1 MCSRLEDFRRS
12 IVAYAA
18 QFDATA
24 LTAAQAGEAVLVCA
38 QIEGSVASIKSL
50 AAARAAEGA
59 AWRSEGYRSA
69 ADELAQKTGISPSTA
84 KRALDTGRRLQAQP
98 DVAKAAL
105 SGQLSP
111 EQTAVVAEGVEAD
124 PDKATKLL
132 EQARRGS
139 LSELSDEVARVKAA
153 VTDREARR
161 KAIHARRFLR
171 RWSDRDG
178 ALHAHLYGHV
188 EDGTTMWRMLD
199 PIRRRLAALRD
210 ANASDANSGDANSGD
225 ANAGDA
231 NAGDAKAN
239 REPFE
244 ALDYDAL
251 IAMAQI
257 AAGGSGELSLEDLLE
272 LGLFPQLDAAML
284 ADLKRRSTGSAA
296 SAGSHAQP
304 QPGRQPDPRPE
315 PSPEPGDG
323 AYPDHGAKPEPG
335 PGPGADTD
343 PPTDARGPSS
353 PTPAAARRRPPRL
366 VGGPTKILVRVDLE
380 TLLRGVPLEG
390 ELCEITGY
398 GPIPVSVI
406 DKLAA
411 NGNAFLVGVL
421 TKNQQVIGVYR
432 HRRRPDVAQA
442 SALEFL
448 YPTCAVAGCNARAA
462 LQIDHREDW
471 ARTRFTVFD
480 LLDRLCPRHHRQKT
494 NHGWALVPGTGKR
507 AFVPPDDQRHP
518 RHPGHARRQNVVE
531 TPDPP

>member
-1 MCSRLEDFRRS
+1 
-12 IVAYAA
+12 V
-18 QFDATA
+18 
-24 LTAAQAGEAVLVCA
+24 
-38 QIEGSVASIKSL
+38 
-50 AAARAAEGA
+50 
-59 AWRSEGYRSA
+59 WRSEGYRSA

-84 KRALDTGRRLQAQP
+84 KRALDTGRRLQTQP

-139 LSELSDEVARVKAA
+139 LSELSDEVARVKAT

-178 ALHAHLYGHV
+178 ALQAHLYGHV

-199 PIRRRLAALRD
+199 PIRRRLAALREANMGD
-210 ANASDANSGDANSGD
+210 ANASDAN
-225 ANAGDA
+225 AGEA
-231 NAGDAKAN
+231 GVGDAKAA

-251 IAMAQI
+251 IAMAHI

-284 ADLKRRSTGSAA
+284 ADLKRRSTGAAA
-296 SAGSHAQP
+296 SAGSHAEP
-304 QPGRQPDPRPE
+304 QLERRPEPRREPQPE

-323 AYPDHGAKPEPG
+323 AYPDLGAQPEPRQEPG
-335 PGPGADTD
+335 DGAFPARGAQPEPRPGPGAGTD
-343 PPTDARGPSS
+343 RPTDAPGPSS
-353 PTPAAARRRPPRL
+353 PSPAAARRRPPRL
-366 VGGPTKILVRVDLE
+366 VGGPTKILVRVDLD

-432 HRRRPDVAQA
+432 HRRRPDAAQA

-518 RHPGHARRQNVVE
+518 RHPGRARRQNLVE
-531 TPDPP
+531 MPDPP